1 MLMWEVG
8 LLLYKAAVL
17 PPTNQKKESFTV
29 RMMFNLKN

>member
-17 PPTNQKKESFTV
+17 PPTNQKRNHLRFV
-29 RMMFNLKN
+29 